1 MYKYFYTKNLLDI
14 CKTNDV
20 QAFHSYLQNEFQ
32 FDCSEIVLQNDI
44 LKALLFSE
52 SIFHSLL
59 KTTTN
64 DNINQKFFAHHL
76 LYPILN
82 FALLYP
88 TNYEQQ
94 IFEILN
100 FGIKHNINIAKQ
112 LSCDSI
118 MQNGN
123 LIKNDILIG
132 RVVIYNVTEAINGN
146 EKLFIKLNELNN
158 SVKAIE
164 TKQLNLN
171 GGYSGLSVRYINE
184 VIEKERT
191 FNKYEYDFLKLMEA
205 NGYSKTP
212 KYLGLKNGKDIFSYI
227 NGETIPYTYEMNEK
241 AIVAITQE
249 LKIINEISKKYL
261 NGKVYVHGDLGTQNV
276 VFNNNEIIGII
287 DWDSTFIGEEYDDFI
302 YIFWTWANVGNLQRN
317 DDKMF
322 ELLKLMIDTYNPD
335 AIFKSNF
342 ANKIM
347 QRMERKLKNTPIN
360 SNTYKRIY
368 DWVKWSEEWVKKYSD
383 KISEEIG

>member
-44 LKALLFSE
+44 LKAILFSE

-64 DNINQKFFAHHL
+64 DNINQKFFAHHF

-132 RVVIYNVTEAINGN
+132 RAVIYNATEAINGN
-146 EKLFIKLNELNN
+146 ETLFIKLNE
-158 SVKAIE
+158 VITTGIA
-164 TKQLNLN
+164 
-171 GGYSGLSVRYINE
+171 GGLTTS
-184 VIEKERT
+184 
-191 FNKYEYDFLKLMEA
+191 
-205 NGYSKTP
+205 P
-212 KYLGLKNGKDIFSYI
+212 KR
-227 NGETIPYTYEMNEK
+227 
-241 AIVAITQE
+241 AC
-249 LKIINEISKKYL
+249 
-261 NGKVYVHGDLGTQNV
+261 H
-276 VFNNNEIIGII
+276 
-287 DWDSTFIGEEYDDFI
+287 
-302 YIFWTWANVGNLQRN
+302 
-317 DDKMF
+317 
-322 ELLKLMIDTYNPD
+322 
-335 AIFKSNF
+335 
-342 ANKIM
+342 
-347 QRMERKLKNTPIN
+347 
-360 SNTYKRIY
+360 
-368 DWVKWSEEWVKKYSD
+368 
-383 KISEEIG
+383 